1 VLVGMV
7 VLSGAIAVVPGST
20 RLRGGLKRRVRCWDA
35 AGLIATDLID
45 GWLGGDEVRVINS
58 GHAVKVVN
66 RHKIRL
72 FVHQHSAS
80 DSTPRSISSLSSCQR
95 DRQLTYLI
103 AGCCSE
109 GGMLPLPPLAR
120 DGEEECS
127 SS

>member
-7 VLSGAIAVVPGST
+7 VMSGAIAVVPGST

-35 AGLIATDLID
+35 AGLIATDLI
-45 GWLGGDEVRVINS
+45 
-58 GHAVKVVN
+58 
-66 RHKIRL
+66 
-72 FVHQHSAS
+72 
-80 DSTPRSISSLSSCQR
+80 
-95 DRQLTYLI
+95 

>member
-1 VLVGMV
+1 MV

-66 RHKIRL
+66 RRKA
-72 FVHQHSAS
+72 FCAPTSAS
-80 DSTPRSISSLSSCQR
+80 GRFNASLYLLAIIMSTRAPVYLPHSRLLFRGRYAPPSSARQR
-95 DRQLTYLI
+95 RR
-103 AGCCSE
+103 
-109 GGMLPLPPLAR
+109 GGMFV
-120 DGEEECS
+120 
-127 SS
+127 